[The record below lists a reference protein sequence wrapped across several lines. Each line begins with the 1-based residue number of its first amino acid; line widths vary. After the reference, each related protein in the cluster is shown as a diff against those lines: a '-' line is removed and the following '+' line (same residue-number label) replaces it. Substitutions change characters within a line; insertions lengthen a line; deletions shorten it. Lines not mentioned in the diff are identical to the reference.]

1 MEQISPQ
8 LLEKQRQE
16 IKKIADD
23 ASAEIS
29 QAISLIRAAQKQS
42 KLSEADRNGLY
53 EIELSLEDL
62 CADMWNRSNKRPL
75 TRS

>member
-23 ASAEIS
+23 ASAEIN
-29 QAISLIRAAQKQS
+29 QAIVLVQAAQKQFNVS
-42 KLSEADRNGLY
+42 QADRNGLY
-53 EIELSLEDL
+53 EIELSLKDL
-62 CADMWNRSNKRPL
+62 LGDMWNRSNKRAL
-75 TRS
+75 TNS

>member
-23 ASAEIS
+23 ASAEIN
-29 QAISLIRAAQKQS
+29 QAIVLVQAAQKQFNVS
-42 KLSEADRNGLY
+42 QADRNGLY
-53 EIELSLEDL
+53 EIELSLKDL
-62 CADMWNRSNKRPL
+62 LDDMWNRSNKRAL
-75 TRS
+75 TNS